1 VFVYYFQVIN
11 HSNGNYLFE
20 YIYGQVLF
28 NKKEVEAS
36 LLISRK
42 FTATLSFAYSFQLDS
57 LSCCCFGFS
66 VLYFMDFTKGMVPPS

>member
-1 VFVYYFQVIN
+1 MFVYCFQVI
-11 HSNGNYLFE
+11 SYSKGDYLFE
-20 YIYGQVLF
+20 HIYGQVLF

-57 LSCCCFGFS
+57 LSCCCFVFS
-66 VLYFMDFTKGMVPPS
+66 ILYFMDFTKRMVPT